1 MDITNRILNF
11 ARTLKRIIE
20 CHSDFILFHSNRQ
33 NKKDMDLPKF
43 LLADNSNF
51 PDDIFVLHT
60 EFPRFLIN
68 LKDDE
73 IEWFEDL
80 TGENEEDISTE
91 LADLMDKAGAFYDTE
106 MKQFE

>member
-1 MDITNRILNF
+1 
-11 ARTLKRIIE
+11 
-20 CHSDFILFHSNRQ
+20 
-33 NKKDMDLPKF
+33 MDLPKF

-51 PDDIFVLHT
+51 PEDIFVLHT

-80 TGENEEDISTE
+80 SGEREDDIAGEVSNLIEEAS
-91 LADLMDKAGAFYDTE
+91 KFYDE
-106 MKQFE
+106 QIEGYD